1 MLSNTLIDRVKLLF
15 RKDKELYLYIQE
27 TTGYLPHNIE
37 YYKQALMHRSAH
49 HISVGG
55 KVCHNERL
63 EFLGDA
69 ILDASIGDIVYHH
82 FPGKREGFLTNT
94 RAKIVSRDNLN
105 KLALQIG
112 LDKHIKKGKQLD
124 HKHNSYMC
132 GNAFEALVGALYL
145 DHGYEACM
153 RFLRKHVLGELINID
168 KLAYKE
174 VNFKSKMIE
183 WAQKNK
189 KNVVFDTVEQR
200 KEQDG
205 SPVFHASV
213 VIDGVL
219 GCDGLGYSKKESHQ
233 EAARKTLR
241 RLKKDSDFLKTV
253 LAGNDEEQYQ
263 SACNQ

>member
-1 MLSNTLIDRVKLLF
+1 MLSNKLIDRVKLLF

-37 YYKQALMHRSAH
+37 YYRQAMMHRSAH
-49 HISVGG
+49 YISGSG
-55 KVCHNERL
+55 KVWHNERL

-69 ILDASIGDIVYHH
+69 ILDAAIGDIVYHH

-94 RAKIVSRDNLN
+94 RAKIVSRETLN
-105 KLALQIG
+105 KLAVQIG
-112 LDKHIKKGKQLD
+112 LDRRIKTGKRID

-145 DHGYEACM
+145 DHGYNACM
-153 RFLRKHVLGELINID
+153 SFLKKHILGEMINID

-189 KNVVFDTVEQR
+189 REVVFNTIEQR

-205 SPVFHASV
+205 SPVFHTNV
-213 VIDGVL
+213 VIDGIL

-233 EAARKTLR
+233 EAARKTLK
-241 RLKKDSDFLKTV
+241 RLKKDTRFMEMVCSK
-253 LAGNDEEQYQ
+253 NDEPQIQ
-263 SACNQ
+263 AVIDQ